1 MLYPY
6 LTIFSQKSNISI
18 SQNCIYFNTILFFS
32 AFIFVATLQI
42 PENFPENFQRDNRI
56 VTYFSV
62 ENKNLERIILHTIS
76 SLNLIMSILNF
87 IHLKSQTVIPKH
99 KVSILETSV
108 KRTFAIRFRYLLMNA
123 VALPPQKMQPHP
135 QKIF

>member
-6 LTIFSQKSNISI
+6 LTIFSKKSNISI

-62 ENKNLERIILHTIS
+62 ENKNLERIILHISKADIRNPFSLLAHERSRFAPAKNAATPPKNFLNVFCDAKIILLRMFSLLLYIILCTIPEV
-76 SLNLIMSILNF
+76 N
-87 IHLKSQTVIPKH
+87 
-99 KVSILETSV
+99 
-108 KRTFAIRFRYLLMNA
+108 Y
-123 VALPPQKMQPHP
+123 
-135 QKIF
+135 

>member
-76 SLNLIMSILNF
+76 SLSLFMSILNF
-87 IHLKSQTVIPKH
+87 
-99 KVSILETSV
+99 SIKFLFRNIS
-108 KRTFAIRFRYLLMNA
+108 KAFIRNPFSLLLMNA
-123 VALPPQKMQPHP
+123 VALPPQKMQLHP
-135 QKIF
+135 QKIS